1 MDNNLVNAVVVNQ
14 TGLPDQEVGQA
25 INEQWEYVVGER
37 FVELS
42 SFNPASMGSYNSQQM
57 KPQGLFVRS
66 DYIPPTN
73 AIQEME
79 LALRLYQEDDDVAN
93 TVGMMSA
100 VAFAGM
106 KNLHPDS
113 NTEDFFNAIAYEVNM
128 DAKLRELYEQLL
140 VVSSVYQMTA
150 YMRKSIPNFKS
161 GPDPSLVI
169 PAITYLN
176 PLSIRIASSS
186 DFGDPMLAQLV
197 DQETNEILS
206 KLFDPATSAGEKN
219 QIKKAYPLISSLYLG
234 RYIPTSQQLSDDE
247 TLSGS
252 NDMWILNPMFVK
264 RYTINANSSYSKYP
278 QSLIRRVFGLCE
290 AKRLLNIADWSL
302 LAGAINYLVVV
313 RKGSDKHPAHPL
325 EIENLQGLVKGAARS
340 GVMVGDHRLSVELI
354 MPDMAG
360 MLDDSK
366 RSLLGRKIA
375 KAIMRLPDFDFG
387 RVEGGGTPEGE
398 IVSQVMSSDRL
409 LVKRLVERN
418 LYAEIVSRNSSV
430 FKNGSPKLWFPPITV
445 TGHRFFNDQILKLRD
460 RGDISRSTTVE
471 TIGLDPEAEMARRDQ
486 EKRDGF
492 DEVMTAENVP
502 STGANPMNTGRP
514 SSEDQTKTEDTN
526 TNSPGG
532 V

>member
-1 MDNNLVNAVVVNQ
+1 MANDLINAVVVNQ
-14 TGLPDQEVGQA
+14 TGLPDRVVGNA
-25 INEQWEYVVGER
+25 VNEQWEQIVGER

-42 SFNPASMGSYNSQQM
+42 SFSPSSIGGYNSRQV

-73 AIQEME
+73 AIEEME
-79 LALRLYQEDDDVAN
+79 LAIRLYQEDDDVAN
-93 TVGMMSA
+93 TVGMMAA

-106 KNLHPDS
+106 KNLHPDKT
-113 NTEDFFNAIAYEVNM
+113 TEDFFNAIAYEVNM
-128 DAKLRELYEQLL
+128 DARLRELYEQLL
-140 VVSSVYQMTA
+140 VASSVYQMTA

-176 PLSIRIASSS
+176 PLSIRIISSA
-186 DFGDPMLAQLV
+186 DFQDAPLAQLV
-197 DQETNEILS
+197 DEDTNDILS
-206 KLFDPATSAGEKN
+206 KLYSPSTTAAEKN
-219 QIKKAYPLISSLYLG
+219 QIRKAYPLIAALYLG
-234 RYIPTSQQLSDDE
+234 KWTPTSQQLSDDD
-247 TLSGS
+247 TLSGAE
-252 NDMWILNPMFVK
+252 DMWVLNPLFVK
-264 RYTINANSSYSKYP
+264 RYVINSNSAQSKYP

-302 LAGAINYLVVV
+302 LSGAINYLVVV
-313 RKGSDKHPAHPL
+313 RKGSDKIPAHPL
-325 EIENLQGLVKGAARS
+325 EIENLQGLVKSAARS
-340 GVMVGDHRLSVELI
+340 GVMVGDHRLSVDLI
-354 MPDMAG
+354 MPDMTN

-375 KAIMRLPDFDFG
+375 KAIMRLPDFEFG

-418 LYAEIVSRNSSV
+418 LYAEIIARNPSV
-430 FKNGSPKLWFPPITV
+430 FKQGSPKLWFPPITI

-471 TIGLDPEAEMARRDQ
+471 TIGLDPEAEMARREQ
-486 EKRDGF
+486 EKDAGF

-502 STGANPMNTGRP
+502 STGDNPMNTGRP
-514 SSEDQTKTEDTN
+514 RSEDQVKTDDT
-526 TNSPGG
+526 TTTSPGG
-532 V
+532 P